1 MHLTSAGREV
11 LKWLALVLMTGDHIN
26 KVLLQDGLPWLTD
39 VARVVF
45 PIFAM
50 VLAYNLVQHPDPQ
63 AARRSLL
70 RLLVVAV
77 LVQPFHAWAFGYW
90 VPLNVL
96 FSLALGV
103 YCCTEAN
110 RPLALAA
117 ALAGGL
123 VVDYGWCG
131 PAIML
136 STMAVLRSGGRWWTW
151 VCLLVSVAGLYAI
164 NGNLYALAAFP
175 LVWMLGT
182 LPGRVPRWRWAFLG
196 YYCAHLAVLVA
207 LRPALGV

>member
-1 MHLTSAGREV
+1 MHMTTAGREV
-11 LKWLALVLMTGDHIN
+11 LKWLALVLMTGDHVN
-26 KVLLQDGLPWLTD
+26 KVLLHGGMPWLTD
-39 VARVVF
+39 AARVVF

-50 VLAYNLVQHPDPQ
+50 VLAYNVAVHPDPE

-70 RLLVVAV
+70 RLLVAAV
-77 LVQPFHAWAFGYW
+77 LVQPFHAWAFSYW

-110 RPLALAA
+110 RPFALAA
-117 ALAGGL
+117 ALLGGL
-123 VVDYGWCG
+123 FVDYGWCG

-136 STMAVLRSGGRWWTW
+136 ATMAVLRSGGRWWAW
-151 VCLLVSVAGLYAI
+151 AGLLVSVAGLYAI

-175 LVWMLGT
+175 LVLVLGT

-196 YYCAHLAVLVA
+196 YYGAHLALLAVVA
-207 LRPALGV
+207 AV

>member
-1 MHLTSAGREV
+1 MHMTTAGREV
-11 LKWLALVLMTGDHIN
+11 LKWLALVLMTGDHVN
-26 KVLLQDGLPWLTD
+26 KVLLDGGVPWLTD
-39 VARVVF
+39 AARVVF

-50 VLAYNLVQHPDPQ
+50 VLAYNLAAHADAQ
-63 AARRSLL
+63 AARRSLG
-70 RLLVVAV
+70 RLLVAAV

-103 YCCTEAN
+103 YCCTGTS
-110 RPLALAA
+110 RPIALAA
-117 ALAGGL
+117 ALLGGL

-136 STMAVLRSGGRWWTW
+136 ATVAVLRSGGRWWAW
-151 VCLLVSVAGLYAI
+151 AGLLVSVAGLYAI
-164 NGNLYALAAFP
+164 NRNLYALAAFP
-175 LVWMLGT
+175 LVLALGT

-196 YYCAHLAVLVA
+196 YYGAHLGVLVA
-207 LRPALGV
+207 LRAYFGV